1 MAANLTWAIRLQI
14 EDWDSGLPLTT
25 IRLRDKS
32 VLIKPIWG
40 HTGGPPRGDQQESVS
55 GLSQVVLRTLRR
67 KFCNDC
73 EHRSITSA
81 EAIAPSESATC
92 FAQLNRRE

>member
-1 MAANLTWAIRLQI
+1 MAANPTWAIRLQI

-32 VLIKPIWG
+32 VLIKPIG
-40 HTGGPPRGDQQESVS
+40 FTLVAATRGSTG
-55 GLSQVVLRTLRR
+55 
-67 KFCNDC
+67 
-73 EHRSITSA
+73 ITSA